1 MPLTIR
7 ELHIKVSVEQPGV
20 PSAQRPKKPP
30 TPQDETQDKQQLIA
44 DCVEQVIQIINEKK
58 ER

>member
-7 ELHIKVSVEQPGV
+7 ELHIKVSVEQPGA
-20 PSAQRPKKPP
+20 PGALQSQASAI
-30 TPQDETQDKQQLIA
+30 PQQETQEKEELVA
-44 DCVEQVIQIINEKK
+44 DCVEQVVHIINEKK

>member
-7 ELHIKVSVEQPGV
+7 ELHIKVSVEQPGI
-20 PSAQRPKKPP
+20 PGAQRPTKPP
-30 TPQDETQDKQQLIA
+30 TGQEQTEEKQQLIA
-44 DCVEQVIQIINEKK
+44 DCVQQVMQIINEKK